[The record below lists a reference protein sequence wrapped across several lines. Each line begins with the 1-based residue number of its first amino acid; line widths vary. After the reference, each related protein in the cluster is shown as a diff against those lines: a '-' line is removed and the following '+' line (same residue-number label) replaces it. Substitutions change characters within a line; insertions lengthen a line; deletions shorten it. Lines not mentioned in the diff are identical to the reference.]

1 MENDVKDT
9 ENLELEKQKQELEK
23 QKQELEKLTQEKEQE
38 IIKEKRKYIYIFLEI
53 IKEKRNYILL
63 GIIIFLF
70 MLYPILSSI
79 TYDEP
84 SQAIKT
90 AHTKTI
96 LETLP
101 DLISVLIKNNL
112 DSHQQEISDLLSS
125 SKDKMY
131 SKVDAQIDNLFD
143 PIENNVDKFLDWHY
157 SLKGNYSELALF
169 VAKKL
174 GLSVEDALFN
184 KLQEKFLGA
193 DYKQRLKTMTDNISD
208 AFISLL
214 RQHKKDT
221 EKIATQ
227 GVADI
232 PQVVESLKNID
243 DQIEID
249 LQLKVGFAAAIGA
262 TAGVGAGA
270 LMEKLAPKLVEKI
283 GAKLGAKVGAKF
295 LAKFGIA
302 VGGVLSTLGA
312 DVAFNYIDEWLHRD
326 DFKKEILNNINE
338 VKKNLKESYKTG
350 FDNSIT
356 KFSQGLQEDLKNI
369 ETISVKAHIE
379 KLKQTPEEN
388 NQKKTINKK
397 GLIF

>member
-1 MENDVKDT
+1 MENDVKED
-9 ENLELEKQKQELEK
+9 LEQARPKLELEK

-38 IIKEKRKYIYIFLEI
+38 IKKKEGRKYIYI
-53 IKEKRNYILL
+53 
-63 GIIIFLF
+63 IIIILF

-96 LETLP
+96 LEILP
-101 DLISVLIKNNL
+101 DPISDLIKNNL

-157 SLKGNYSELALF
+157 SLKGNYSELALL

-184 KLQEKFLGA
+184 KLQEKLLGA
-193 DYKQRLKTMTDNISD
+193 DYKQRLQTMTDNISD

-232 PQVVESLKNID
+232 PQVAEFLKNID
-243 DQIEID
+243 DRTERD
-249 LQLKVGFAAAIGA
+249 VELKMGFAAAIGA

-270 LMEKLAPKLVEKI
+270 LMERLAPKLVK
-283 GAKLGAKVGAKF
+283 KLGTKLGAKF

-302 VGGVLSTLGA
+302 VGGGVLPTLGA

-356 KFSQGLQEDLKNI
+356 KFSQEFQKGLKNI
-369 ETISVKAHIE
+369 ETISVKAYVE
-379 KLKQTPEEN
+379 KLK
-388 NQKKTINKK
+388 
-397 GLIF
+397 

>member
-9 ENLELEKQKQELEK
+9 ENLELLELEK
-23 QKQELEKLTQEKEQE
+23 QKLELEKLTQEKEQE
-38 IIKEKRKYIYIFLEI
+38 IKKKEGRKYIYI
-53 IKEKRNYILL
+53 
-63 GIIIFLF
+63 IIIILF

-96 LETLP
+96 LEILP
-101 DLISVLIKNNL
+101 DLISDLIKNNL

-184 KLQEKFLGA
+184 KLQEKLLGA

-232 PQVVESLKNID
+232 PQVMESLKNID
-243 DQIEID
+243 DRTERD
-249 LQLKVGFAAAIGA
+249 VELKMGFAAAIGLM
-262 TAGVGAGA
+262 AGMGAGA
-270 LMEKLAPKLVEKI
+270 LMKRLAPNLVEKL
-283 GAKLGAKVGAKF
+283 GTKLGAKF

-312 DVAFNYIDEWLHRD
+312 DVALNYIDERLHGD

-338 VKKNLKESYKTG
+338 MKENLKNSYKQQFNDSFVKISQELQESYKKTQVLEKKTVKECMDKG
-350 FDNSIT
+350 CID
-356 KFSQGLQEDLKNI
+356 DLK
-369 ETISVKAHIE
+369 
-379 KLKQTPEEN
+379 
-388 NQKKTINKK
+388 
-397 GLIF
+397 

>member
-9 ENLELEKQKQELEK
+9 ENLEQAKQKQELEK

-38 IIKEKRKYIYIFLEI
+38 IKKKEGRKYIYI
-53 IKEKRNYILL
+53 
-63 GIIIFLF
+63 IIIFLF
-70 MLYPILSSI
+70 MLYTILSSI
-79 TYDEP
+79 TYNEP

-96 LETLP
+96 LEILP
-101 DLISVLIKNNL
+101 DLISDLIKNNL

-125 SKDKMY
+125 GKDKMY

-143 PIENNVDKFLDWHY
+143 PIENNVNKFLDWHY
-157 SLKGNYSELALF
+157 SLKGNYSELALLA
-169 VAKKL
+169 AKKL

-184 KLQEKFLGA
+184 KLQEKLLGA
-193 DYKQRLKTMTDNISD
+193 DYKQRLQTMTDNISD

-243 DQIEID
+243 DRTERD
-249 LQLKVGFAAAIGA
+249 LQLKMGFAAAIGA

-270 LMEKLAPKLVEKI
+270 LMERLAPKLVEKL
-283 GAKLGAKVGAKF
+283 GTKLGAKF

-302 VGGVLSTLGA
+302 VGGGVLSTLGA
-312 DVAFNYIDEWLHRD
+312 DVAFNYIDEWLHMD

-338 VKKNLKESYKTG
+338 VKKNLKESYKMG

-369 ETISVKAHIE
+369 ETISVKAHVE
-379 KLKQTPEEN
+379 KLK
-388 NQKKTINKK
+388 
-397 GLIF
+397 

>member
-1 MENDVKDT
+1 MENDVKED
-9 ENLELEKQKQELEK
+9 LEQARPKLELEK

-38 IIKEKRKYIYIFLEI
+38 IKKKERRKYINIFLGI
-53 IKEKRNYILL
+53 IKEKRDYIFL

-96 LETLP
+96 LEILP
-101 DLISVLIKNNL
+101 DPISDLIKNNL

-174 GLSVEDALFN
+174 CLSVEDALFN

-214 RQHKKDT
+214 HQHKKDT

-243 DQIEID
+243 DRIERD
-249 LQLKVGFAAAIGA
+249 LKLKMGFAAAIGL
-262 TAGVGAGA
+262 TAGVGAGN
-270 LMEKLAPKLVEKI
+270 LMKRLVPKLVEKL
-283 GAKLGAKVGAKF
+283 GTKLGAKVGAKF

-338 VKKNLKESYKTG
+338 MKKNLKESYKIS

-356 KFSQGLQEDLKNI
+356 KFSQEFQKDLKNI
-369 ETISVKAHIE
+369 ETISVKAYVE
-379 KLKQTPEEN
+379 KLK
-388 NQKKTINKK
+388 
-397 GLIF
+397 

>member
-1 MENDVKDT
+1 MENDVKED
-9 ENLELEKQKQELEK
+9 LEQARP
-23 QKQELEKLTQEKEQE
+23 KQELEKLTQEKEQE
-38 IIKEKRKYIYIFLEI
+38 IKKKEGRKYIC
-53 IKEKRNYILL
+53 
-63 GIIIFLF
+63 IIIFLF

-79 TYDEP
+79 TYNEP

-90 AHTKTI
+90 AHPKTI
-96 LETLP
+96 LEILP
-101 DLISVLIKNNL
+101 DPISDLIKNNL

-157 SLKGNYSELALF
+157 SLKGNYSELALL

-184 KLQEKFLGA
+184 KLQEKLLGA

-214 RQHKKDT
+214 HQHKKDT

-243 DQIEID
+243 DQIERD
-249 LQLKVGFAAAIGA
+249 LKLKMRFVAAIGA
-262 TAGVGAGA
+262 TAGVGAGK
-270 LMEKLAPKLVEKI
+270 LMKRLVPKLVEKL
-283 GAKLGAKVGAKF
+283 GTKLGAKVGAKF

-338 VKKNLKESYKTG
+338 MKKNLKESYKTG

-356 KFSQGLQEDLKNI
+356 KFSQEFQKDLKNI
-369 ETISVKAHIE
+369 ETISVKAHVK
-379 KLKQTPEEN
+379 KLK
-388 NQKKTINKK
+388 
-397 GLIF
+397 

>member
-1 MENDVKDT
+1 MENDVKED
-9 ENLELEKQKQELEK
+9 LEQAKQKQELEK

-38 IIKEKRKYIYIFLEI
+38 IIKEKREYIYIF
-53 IKEKRNYILL
+53 L

-70 MLYPILSSI
+70 ILYFTLSI
-79 TYDEP
+79 FTYNEP

-101 DLISVLIKNNL
+101 DLIPDLIKNNL

-157 SLKGNYSELALF
+157 SLKGNYSELAFL

-208 AFISLL
+208 VFISLL

-232 PQVVESLKNID
+232 PQVMESLKNID
-243 DQIEID
+243 DRTERD
-249 LQLKVGFAAAIGA
+249 LKLKMGFAAAIGL
-262 TAGVGAGA
+262 TAGVGAGK
-270 LMEKLAPKLVEKI
+270 LMKRLVPKLVEKL
-283 GAKLGAKVGAKF
+283 GTKLGAKVGAKF

-338 VKKNLKESYKTG
+338 VKKNLKESYKMG

-369 ETISVKAHIE
+369 ETISVKAHVE
-379 KLKQTPEEN
+379 KLK
-388 NQKKTINKK
+388 
-397 GLIF
+397 

>member
-1 MENDVKDT
+1 MENDVKED
-9 ENLELEKQKQELEK
+9 LEQARL
-23 QKQELEKLTQEKEQE
+23 KQELEKLTQEKEQE
-38 IIKEKRKYIYIFLEI
+38 IKKKEEREYIYIFLGI
-53 IKEKRNYILL
+53 TKEKRNYIVL

-96 LETLP
+96 LEILP
-101 DLISVLIKNNL
+101 DPISDLIKNNL

-221 EKIATQ
+221 ERIATQ
-227 GVADI
+227 GMADI
-232 PQVVESLKNID
+232 PQVAESLKNID
-243 DQIEID
+243 DRTERD
-249 LQLKVGFAAAIGA
+249 LQLKMGFAAAIGA

-270 LMEKLAPKLVEKI
+270 LMEKLAPKLVK
-283 GAKLGAKVGAKF
+283 KLGTKLGAKF
-295 LAKFGIA
+295 LAKFG
-302 VGGVLSTLGA
+302 GGVLSTLGA

-338 VKKNLKESYKTG
+338 MKKNLKESYKMG

-356 KFSQGLQEDLKNI
+356 KFSQGLQKDLKNI

-379 KLKQTPEEN
+379 KLKQTLE
-388 NQKKTINKK
+388 
-397 GLIF
+397 

>member
-1 MENDVKDT
+1 MENDVKED
-9 ENLELEKQKQELEK
+9 LEQARPKLELEK

-38 IIKEKRKYIYIFLEI
+38 IKKKEGRKYIYI
-53 IKEKRNYILL
+53 
-63 GIIIFLF
+63 IIIILF

-79 TYDEP
+79 TYNEP

-96 LETLP
+96 LEIFP
-101 DLISVLIKNNL
+101 DLISDLIKNNL

-214 RQHKKDT
+214 HQHKKDT

-232 PQVVESLKNID
+232 PQVAESLKNID
-243 DQIEID
+243 DQIERD
-249 LQLKVGFAAAIGA
+249 LKLKMGFAAAIGA
-262 TAGVGAGA
+262 TAGVGAG
-270 LMEKLAPKLVEKI
+270 KLIKRLVPKLVEKL
-283 GAKLGAKVGAKF
+283 GTKLGAKF
-295 LAKFGIA
+295 LVKFGIA
-302 VGGVLSTLGA
+302 VGGLSTLGA
-312 DVAFNYIDEWLHRD
+312 DVAFNYIDEWLYRD

-338 VKKNLKESYKTG
+338 VKKNLKESYKIS

-369 ETISVKAHIE
+369 ETISVKAYVE
-379 KLKQTPEEN
+379 KLK
-388 NQKKTINKK
+388 
-397 GLIF
+397 

>member
-1 MENDVKDT
+1 MENDVKED
-9 ENLELEKQKQELEK
+9 LEQARPKLELEK

-38 IIKEKRKYIYIFLEI
+38 IIKEKREYIYIFLEI
-53 IKEKRNYILL
+53 IKEKRNYIVL

-70 MLYPILSSI
+70 MLYPILSSF
-79 TYDEP
+79 TYNEP

-96 LETLP
+96 LEILP
-101 DLISVLIKNNL
+101 DPISDLIKNNL

-227 GVADI
+227 GVVDI
-232 PQVVESLKNID
+232 PQVMESLKNID
-243 DQIEID
+243 DKTERD
-249 LQLKVGFAAAIGA
+249 LKLKMGFAASIGA
-262 TAGVGAGA
+262 TAGVGAGK
-270 LMEKLAPKLVEKI
+270 LMKRLVPKLVEKL
-283 GAKLGAKVGAKF
+283 GTKLGAKVGAKF

-338 VKKNLKESYKTG
+338 MKKNLKESYKIS

-356 KFSQGLQEDLKNI
+356 KFSQEFQKDLKNI
-369 ETISVKAHIE
+369 ETISVKAHVE
-379 KLKQTPEEN
+379 KLK
-388 NQKKTINKK
+388 
-397 GLIF
+397 

>member
-1 MENDVKDT
+1 MENDVKED
-9 ENLELEKQKQELEK
+9 LEQARP
-23 QKQELEKLTQEKEQE
+23 KQELEKLTQEKEQE
-38 IIKEKRKYIYIFLEI
+38 IIKEKREYIYIFLGI
-53 IKEKRNYILL
+53 TKEKRNYIVL

-96 LETLP
+96 LEILP
-101 DLISVLIKNNL
+101 DPISDLIKNNL

-131 SKVDAQIDNLFD
+131 SKVDTQIDNLFD

-184 KLQEKFLGA
+184 KLQEKLLGA

-214 RQHKKDT
+214 HQHKKDT

-243 DQIEID
+243 DQIERD
-249 LQLKVGFAAAIGA
+249 LQLKMGFAAAIGA
-262 TAGVGAGA
+262 TAGVGAGK
-270 LMEKLAPKLVEKI
+270 LMKRLVPKLVEKL
-283 GAKLGAKVGAKF
+283 GTKLGAKF

-302 VGGVLSTLGA
+302 VDGVLSTLGA

-338 VKKNLKESYKTG
+338 MKKNLKESYKTG

-356 KFSQGLQEDLKNI
+356 KFSQEFQKDLKNI

-379 KLKQTPEEN
+379 KLNQTPKEN
-388 NQKKTINKK
+388 NQKNNQ
-397 GLIF
+397 

>member
-9 ENLELEKQKQELEK
+9 ENLELEKQKLELEK

-38 IIKEKRKYIYIFLEI
+38 IIKEKREYIYIFLEI

-70 MLYPILSSI
+70 MLYPILSII
-79 TYDEP
+79 TYNEP

-101 DLISVLIKNNL
+101 DPISDLIKNNL

-157 SLKGNYSELALF
+157 SLKGNYSELALL

-184 KLQEKFLGA
+184 KLQEKLLGA
-193 DYKQRLKTMTDNISD
+193 DYKQQLKTMTDNISD

-227 GVADI
+227 GVAGI
-232 PQVVESLKNID
+232 PQVAESLKNID
-243 DQIEID
+243 DQIERD
-249 LQLKVGFAAAIGA
+249 LQLKMGFAAAIGA

-270 LMEKLAPKLVEKI
+270 LMEKLAPKLVK
-283 GAKLGAKVGAKF
+283 KLGAKLGAKF
-295 LAKFGIA
+295 LAKFG
-302 VGGVLSTLGA
+302 GGVLSTLGA
-312 DVAFNYIDEWLHRD
+312 DAAFNYIDEWLHRD

-338 VKKNLKESYKTG
+338 VKKNLKESYKMG

-369 ETISVKAHIE
+369 ETISVKAHME
-379 KLKQTPEEN
+379 KLK
-388 NQKKTINKK
+388 
-397 GLIF
+397 

>member
-1 MENDVKDT
+1 MENDVKED
-9 ENLELEKQKQELEK
+9 LEQARL
-23 QKQELEKLTQEKEQE
+23 KQELEKLTQEKEQE
-38 IIKEKRKYIYIFLEI
+38 IKKKEEREYIYIFLGI
-53 IKEKRNYILL
+53 TKEKRNYIVL

-70 MLYPILSSI
+70 MLYPILSI
-79 TYDEP
+79 FTYNEP

-96 LETLP
+96 LEILP
-101 DLISVLIKNNL
+101 DLISDLIKNNL

-157 SLKGNYSELALF
+157 SLKGNYSELALL

-184 KLQEKFLGA
+184 KLQEKLLGA
-193 DYKQRLKTMTDNISD
+193 DYKQRLKTMTDNISN

-295 LAKFGIA
+295 LAKFGTA
-302 VGGVLSTLGA
+302 VGGGVLSTLGA

-338 VKKNLKESYKTG
+338 MKKNLKESYKMG

-356 KFSQGLQEDLKNI
+356 RFSQGLQEDLKNI
-369 ETISVKAHIE
+369 ETTISVKAHMK
-379 KLKQTPEEN
+379 KLK
-388 NQKKTINKK
+388 
-397 GLIF
+397 

>member
-1 MENDVKDT
+1 MENDVKED
-9 ENLELEKQKQELEK
+9 LEQARPKQELEK
-23 QKQELEKLTQEKEQE
+23 QKQELEKLTEEKEQE
-38 IIKEKRKYIYIFLEI
+38 IKKNKEERKYINIFSEI
-53 IKEKRNYILL
+53 IKEERKYIC
-63 GIIIFLF
+63 IIIFLF

-96 LETLP
+96 LEILP
-101 DLISVLIKNNL
+101 DPISDLIKNNL

-243 DQIEID
+243 DRIERD
-249 LQLKVGFAAAIGA
+249 LKLKMGFAAAIGA
-262 TAGVGAGA
+262 TAGVGAGK
-270 LMEKLAPKLVEKI
+270 LMKRLVPKLVEKLST
-283 GAKLGAKVGAKF
+283 KLGAKF

-312 DVAFNYIDEWLHRD
+312 DVAFNYIDEWLYRD

-338 VKKNLKESYKTG
+338 MKKNLKESYKTG

-356 KFSQGLQEDLKNI
+356 KFSQEFQKDLKNI
-369 ETISVKAHIE
+369 ETISVKAHVK
-379 KLKQTPEEN
+379 KLK
-388 NQKKTINKK
+388 
-397 GLIF
+397 

>member
-1 MENDVKDT
+1 MENDVKED
-9 ENLELEKQKQELEK
+9 LEQARP
-23 QKQELEKLTQEKEQE
+23 KQELEKLTQEKEQE
-38 IIKEKRKYIYIFLEI
+38 IKKKEERKYIYI
-53 IKEKRNYILL
+53 
-63 GIIIFLF
+63 IIIIIIIIILF

-96 LETLP
+96 LEILP
-101 DLISVLIKNNL
+101 DPISDLIKNNL

-184 KLQEKFLGA
+184 KLQEKLLGA

-243 DQIEID
+243 DRIERD
-249 LQLKVGFAAAIGA
+249 LKLKMGFAAVIGL
-262 TAGVGAGA
+262 TAGVGAGK
-270 LMEKLAPKLVEKI
+270 LMKRLVPKLVEKL
-283 GAKLGAKVGAKF
+283 GTKLGAKVGAKF

-312 DVAFNYIDEWLHRD
+312 DVAFNYIDEWLYRD

-338 VKKNLKESYKTG
+338 VKKNLKESYKIS

-356 KFSQGLQEDLKNI
+356 KFSQEFQKDLKNI
-369 ETISVKAHIE
+369 ETISVKAYVE
-379 KLKQTPEEN
+379 KLK
-388 NQKKTINKK
+388 
-397 GLIF
+397 

>member
-1 MENDVKDT
+1 MENDVKED
-9 ENLELEKQKQELEK
+9 LEQARPKLELEK

-38 IIKEKRKYIYIFLEI
+38 IKKKEGRKYIYIFSEI
-53 IKEKRNYILL
+53 IKEERKYIC
-63 GIIIFLF
+63 IIIFLF

-96 LETLP
+96 LEILP
-101 DLISVLIKNNL
+101 DPILDLIKNNL

-214 RQHKKDT
+214 HQHKKDT

-232 PQVVESLKNID
+232 PQVAEFLKNID
-243 DQIEID
+243 DRTERD
-249 LQLKVGFAAAIGA
+249 VELKMGFAAAIGA
-262 TAGVGAGA
+262 TAGMRAGA
-270 LMEKLAPKLVEKI
+270 LMKKLVPKLVEKL
-283 GAKLGAKVGAKF
+283 GTKLGAKF

-302 VGGVLSTLGA
+302 VGGVLPTLGA

-338 VKKNLKESYKTG
+338 MKKNLKESYKIS

-356 KFSQGLQEDLKNI
+356 KFSQEFQKDLKNI

-379 KLKQTPEEN
+379 KLNQTPKEN
-388 NQKKTINKK
+388 NQKNNQ
-397 GLIF
+397 

>member
-1 MENDVKDT
+1 MLKSFIGYQNILGVSVENDVKED
-9 ENLELEKQKQELEK
+9 LEQARPKQELEK
-23 QKQELEKLTQEKEQE
+23 QKLELEKLTQEKEQE
-38 IIKEKRKYIYIFLEI
+38 IIKEKRNYIF
-53 IKEKRNYILL
+53 L

-70 MLYPILSSI
+70 MLYPILSSF
-79 TYDEP
+79 TYNEP

-96 LETLP
+96 LEILP
-101 DLISVLIKNNL
+101 DLISDLIKNNL
-112 DSHQQEISDLLSS
+112 DGHQQEISDLLSS
-125 SKDKMY
+125 NKDKMY

-157 SLKGNYSELALF
+157 SLKGNYSELALL

-193 DYKQRLKTMTDNISD
+193 DYKQRLQTMTDNISD

-243 DQIEID
+243 DRTERD
-249 LQLKVGFAAAIGA
+249 LKLKMRFAAAIGA
-262 TAGVGAGA
+262 TAGVGAGK
-270 LMEKLAPKLVEKI
+270 LMKRLIPKLVEKL
-283 GAKLGAKVGAKF
+283 GTKLGAKF

-312 DVAFNYIDEWLHRD
+312 DVAFNYIDEWLYRD

-338 VKKNLKESYKTG
+338 MKKNLKESYKTG

-356 KFSQGLQEDLKNI
+356 KFSQEFQKDLKNI
-369 ETISVKAHIE
+369 ETISVKAYVE
-379 KLKQTPEEN
+379 KLK
-388 NQKKTINKK
+388 
-397 GLIF
+397 

>member
-1 MENDVKDT
+1 MENDVKED
-9 ENLELEKQKQELEK
+9 LEQARPKQELEK

-38 IIKEKRKYIYIFLEI
+38 IKKKEERKYIYIF
-53 IKEKRNYILL
+53 L

-79 TYDEP
+79 TYNEP

-101 DLISVLIKNNL
+101 DLIPDLIKNNL

-157 SLKGNYSELALF
+157 SLKGNYSELALL

-208 AFISLL
+208 ALISLL

-232 PQVVESLKNID
+232 PQVVKSLKNID
-243 DQIEID
+243 DQTERD
-249 LQLKVGFAAAIGA
+249 LELKMGFAAAIGA
-262 TAGVGAGA
+262 TTGMGAGA
-270 LMEKLAPKLVEKI
+270 LMERLAPKLVEKL
-283 GAKLGAKVGAKF
+283 GAKLGAKF

-302 VGGVLSTLGA
+302 VGGGVLSTLGA

-338 VKKNLKESYKTG
+338 VKKNLKESYKMG

-369 ETISVKAHIE
+369 ETISVKAHVE
-379 KLKQTPEEN
+379 KLKQTPKEN
-388 NQKKTINKK
+388 NQKNNQ
-397 GLIF
+397 

>member
-1 MENDVKDT
+1 M
-9 ENLELEKQKQELEK
+9 
-23 QKQELEKLTQEKEQE
+23 
-38 IIKEKRKYIYIFLEI
+38 
-53 IKEKRNYILL
+53 
-63 GIIIFLF
+63 
-70 MLYPILSSI
+70 
-79 TYDEP
+79 
-84 SQAIKT
+84 
-90 AHTKTI
+90 
-96 LETLP
+96 
-101 DLISVLIKNNL
+101 
-112 DSHQQEISDLLSS
+112 SS

-184 KLQEKFLGA
+184 KLQEKLLGA
-193 DYKQRLKTMTDNISD
+193 DYKQRLQTMTDNISD
-208 AFISLL
+208 TFIGLL

-227 GVADI
+227 GVAGI
-232 PQVVESLKNID
+232 PQVAESLKNID
-243 DQIEID
+243 DRTERD
-249 LQLKVGFAAAIGA
+249 LELKKGFAASIGA

-270 LMEKLAPKLVEKI
+270 LMKRLVPKLVEKL
-283 GAKLGAKVGAKF
+283 GTKLGAKVGAKF

-338 VKKNLKESYKTG
+338 MKKNLKENYKIS

-356 KFSQGLQEDLKNI
+356 KFSQEFQKDLKNI
-369 ETISVKAHIE
+369 ETISVKAHVE
-379 KLKQTPEEN
+379 KLNQTPKEN
-388 NQKKTINKK
+388 NQKINQ
-397 GLIF
+397 

>member
-9 ENLELEKQKQELEK
+9 EKQELEK

-38 IIKEKRKYIYIFLEI
+38 IKKKEERKYIF
-53 IKEKRNYILL
+53 L

-70 MLYPILSSI
+70 ILYFTLSI
-79 TYDEP
+79 FKYNEP

-96 LETLP
+96 LEIFP
-101 DLISVLIKNNL
+101 DLISDLIKNNL

-214 RQHKKDT
+214 CQHKKDT

-232 PQVVESLKNID
+232 PQVAESLKNID
-243 DQIEID
+243 DQIERD
-249 LQLKVGFAAAIGA
+249 LQLKMGFAAAIGL
-262 TAGVGAGA
+262 TAGVGAG
-270 LMEKLAPKLVEKI
+270 KLIKRLVPKLVEKL
-283 GAKLGAKVGAKF
+283 GTKLGAKF
-295 LAKFGIA
+295 LVKFGIA
-302 VGGVLSTLGA
+302 VGGLSTLGA
-312 DVAFNYIDEWLHRD
+312 DVAFNYIDEWLYRD

-338 VKKNLKESYKTG
+338 VKKNLKESYKIS

-369 ETISVKAHIE
+369 ETISVKAYVE
-379 KLKQTPEEN
+379 KLK
-388 NQKKTINKK
+388 
-397 GLIF
+397 

>member
-1 MENDVKDT
+1 MENDVK
-9 ENLELEKQKQELEK
+9 EYLEQARPKLELEK

-38 IIKEKRKYIYIFLEI
+38 IKNKEERKYIYIFSEI
-53 IKEKRNYILL
+53 IKEERKYIC
-63 GIIIFLF
+63 IIIFLF
-70 MLYPILSSI
+70 MLYPILILSSI

-96 LETLP
+96 LEILP
-101 DLISVLIKNNL
+101 DPISDLIKNNL

-131 SKVDAQIDNLFD
+131 SKVDTQIDNLFD

-157 SLKGNYSELALF
+157 SLKRNYSELALF

-193 DYKQRLKTMTDNISD
+193 DYKQRLQTMTDNISD

-243 DQIEID
+243 DQIERD
-249 LQLKVGFAAAIGA
+249 LQLKMGFAAAIGA

-270 LMEKLAPKLVEKI
+270 LMERLAPKLVK
-283 GAKLGAKVGAKF
+283 KLGTKLGAKF

-302 VGGVLSTLGA
+302 VGGGVLSILGA
-312 DVAFNYIDEWLHRD
+312 DVTFNYIDEWLYRD

-338 VKKNLKESYKTG
+338 MKKNLKESYKTG

-356 KFSQGLQEDLKNI
+356 KFSQEFQKDLKNI
-369 ETISVKAHIE
+369 ETISVKAYVE
-379 KLKQTPEEN
+379 KLK
-388 NQKKTINKK
+388 
-397 GLIF
+397 

>member
-1 MENDVKDT
+1 MENDVKED
-9 ENLELEKQKQELEK
+9 LEQARL
-23 QKQELEKLTQEKEQE
+23 KQELEKLTQEKEQE
-38 IIKEKRKYIYIFLEI
+38 IIKK
-53 IKEKRNYILL
+53 KRNYILL

-79 TYDEP
+79 TYNEP

-96 LETLP
+96 LEILP
-101 DLISVLIKNNL
+101 DPISDLIKNNL

-232 PQVVESLKNID
+232 PQVAESLKNITD
-243 DQIEID
+243 RTERD
-249 LQLKVGFAAAIGA
+249 LQLKMGFAAAIGA
-262 TAGVGAGA
+262 TAGVGAGK
-270 LMEKLAPKLVEKI
+270 LMKRLVPKLVENL
-283 GAKLGAKVGAKF
+283 GTKLGAKVGAKF

-326 DFKKEILNNINE
+326 EFKKEILNNINE
-338 VKKNLKESYKTG
+338 MKKNLKESYKIS

-356 KFSQGLQEDLKNI
+356 KFSQEFQKDLKNI
-369 ETISVKAHIE
+369 ETISVKVHVE
-379 KLKQTPEEN
+379 KLK
-388 NQKKTINKK
+388 
-397 GLIF
+397 

>member
-1 MENDVKDT
+1 MENDVKED
-9 ENLELEKQKQELEK
+9 LGQARPKLELEK

-38 IIKEKRKYIYIFLEI
+38 IKKKEGRKYIYI
-53 IKEKRNYILL
+53 
-63 GIIIFLF
+63 IIIILF

-84 SQAIKT
+84 NQAIKT

-96 LETLP
+96 LEILP
-101 DLISVLIKNNL
+101 DPISDLIKNNL

-157 SLKGNYSELALF
+157 SLKGNYSELALLA
-169 VAKKL
+169 AKKL

-232 PQVVESLKNID
+232 PQVVESLKDITD
-243 DQIEID
+243 RTERD
-249 LQLKVGFAAAIGA
+249 LELKMGFAAAIGA
-262 TAGVGAGA
+262 TAGVGAGK
-270 LMEKLAPKLVEKI
+270 LMKRLVPKLVEKL
-283 GAKLGAKVGAKF
+283 GTKLGAKVGAKF
-295 LAKFGIA
+295 LVKFGIA

-338 VKKNLKESYKTG
+338 MKKNLKENYKIS

-356 KFSQGLQEDLKNI
+356 KFSQEFQKDLKNI
-369 ETISVKAHIE
+369 ETISVKAHVE
-379 KLKQTPEEN
+379 KLNQTPKEN
-388 NQKKTINKK
+388 NQKNNQ
-397 GLIF
+397 

>member
-1 MENDVKDT
+1 MENDVK
-9 ENLELEKQKQELEK
+9 EYLEQARPKLELEK

-38 IIKEKRKYIYIFLEI
+38 IKKKEGRKYIYIFSEI
-53 IKEKRNYILL
+53 IKEERKYIC
-63 GIIIFLF
+63 IIIFLF

-79 TYDEP
+79 TYNEP

-96 LETLP
+96 LEILP
-101 DLISVLIKNNL
+101 DPISDLIKNNL

-232 PQVVESLKNID
+232 PQVMESLKNID
-243 DQIEID
+243 DKTERD
-249 LQLKVGFAAAIGA
+249 LKLKMGFAAAIGA

-270 LMEKLAPKLVEKI
+270 LMERLAPKLVK
-283 GAKLGAKVGAKF
+283 KLGTKLGAKF

-338 VKKNLKESYKTG
+338 AKKNLKESYKMG

-369 ETISVKAHIE
+369 ETISVKVHIE

-388 NQKKTINKK
+388 NQKNNQ
-397 GLIF
+397 

>member
-1 MENDVKDT
+1 MENDVKED
-9 ENLELEKQKQELEK
+9 LEQARPKLELEK

-38 IIKEKRKYIYIFLEI
+38 IKKNKEGRKYIYI
-53 IKEKRNYILL
+53 
-63 GIIIFLF
+63 IIIFLF

-96 LETLP
+96 LEILP
-101 DLISVLIKNNL
+101 DPISDLIKNNL

-184 KLQEKFLGA
+184 KLQEKLLGA

-214 RQHKKDT
+214 HQHKKDT

-232 PQVVESLKNID
+232 SQVVESLKNID
-243 DQIEID
+243 DRTERD
-249 LQLKVGFAAAIGA
+249 LKLKMGFAAAIGA

-270 LMEKLAPKLVEKI
+270 LMKRLAPKLVEKL
-283 GAKLGAKVGAKF
+283 GTKLGAKF

-302 VGGVLSTLGA
+302 VGGVLSTLGTDA
-312 DVAFNYIDEWLHRD
+312 AFNYIDEWLHRD

-338 VKKNLKESYKTG
+338 MKKNLKESYKIS
-350 FDNSIT
+350 FDNGIT
-356 KFSQGLQEDLKNI
+356 KFSQEFQKDLKNI
-369 ETISVKAHIE
+369 ETISVKAYVE
-379 KLKQTPEEN
+379 KLK
-388 NQKKTINKK
+388 
-397 GLIF
+397 

>member
-1 MENDVKDT
+1 MENDVK
-9 ENLELEKQKQELEK
+9 EELEQARPKL
-23 QKQELEKLTQEKEQE
+23 ELEKLTQEKEQE
-38 IIKEKRKYIYIFLEI
+38 IKRKYIYIF
-53 IKEKRNYILL
+53 L

-79 TYDEP
+79 TYNEP

-96 LETLP
+96 LEILP
-101 DLISVLIKNNL
+101 DLISDLIKNNL

-184 KLQEKFLGA
+184 KLQEKLLGA

-243 DQIEID
+243 DQIERD
-249 LQLKVGFAAAIGA
+249 LKLKMGFAAAIGL
-262 TAGVGAGA
+262 TAGVGAGK
-270 LMEKLAPKLVEKI
+270 LMKRLVPKLVEKL
-283 GAKLGAKVGAKF
+283 GTKLGAKVGAKF

-312 DVAFNYIDEWLHRD
+312 DVAFNYIDEWLYRD

-356 KFSQGLQEDLKNI
+356 KFSQEFQKGLKNI
-369 ETISVKAHIE
+369 ETISVKAHVE
-379 KLKQTPEEN
+379 KLK
-388 NQKKTINKK
+388 
-397 GLIF
+397 

>member
-1 MENDVKDT
+1 MENDVKED
-9 ENLELEKQKQELEK
+9 LEQARPKLELEK

-38 IIKEKRKYIYIFLEI
+38 IKKKEGRKYIYI
-53 IKEKRNYILL
+53 
-63 GIIIFLF
+63 IIIFLF
-70 MLYPILSSI
+70 MLYPILSSF
-79 TYDEP
+79 TYNEP

-96 LETLP
+96 LEILP
-101 DLISVLIKNNL
+101 DPISDLIKNNL

-214 RQHKKDT
+214 HQHKKDT

-243 DQIEID
+243 DRTERD
-249 LQLKVGFAAAIGA
+249 LKLKMGFAAAIGA
-262 TAGVGAGA
+262 TAGVGAGK
-270 LMEKLAPKLVEKI
+270 LMKKLAPKLVEKL
-283 GAKLGAKVGAKF
+283 GTKLGAKLGAKF

-302 VGGVLSTLGA
+302 VGGVLPTLGA

-338 VKKNLKESYKTG
+338 MKKNLKESYKIS

-356 KFSQGLQEDLKNI
+356 KFSQEFQKDLKNI
-369 ETISVKAHIE
+369 ETISVKAHVE
-379 KLKQTPEEN
+379 KLNQTPKEN
-388 NQKKTINKK
+388 NQKSNQ
-397 GLIF
+397 

>member
-1 MENDVKDT
+1 MENDVKED
-9 ENLELEKQKQELEK
+9 LEQARPKLELEK

-38 IIKEKRKYIYIFLEI
+38 IKKKEGRKYINIFLGI
-53 IKEKRNYILL
+53 IKEKRDYIFL

-96 LETLP
+96 LEILP
-101 DLISVLIKNNL
+101 DPISDLIKNNL

-184 KLQEKFLGA
+184 KLQEKLLGA

-214 RQHKKDT
+214 CQHKKDT

-243 DQIEID
+243 DRIERD
-249 LQLKVGFAAAIGA
+249 LKLKMGFAAAIGA
-262 TAGVGAGA
+262 TAGVGAGK
-270 LMEKLAPKLVEKI
+270 LMKRLVPKLVEKL
-283 GAKLGAKVGAKF
+283 GTKLGAKF

-338 VKKNLKESYKTG
+338 MKKNLKESYKIS

-356 KFSQGLQEDLKNI
+356 KFSQEFQKDLKNI
-369 ETISVKAHIE
+369 ATISVKAYVE
-379 KLKQTPEEN
+379 KLK
-388 NQKKTINKK
+388 
-397 GLIF
+397 

>member
-1 MENDVKDT
+1 MENDVKED
-9 ENLELEKQKQELEK
+9 LEQARP
-23 QKQELEKLTQEKEQE
+23 KQELEKLTQEKEQE
-38 IIKEKRKYIYIFLEI
+38 IKKKEERKYIYIFLEI
-53 IKEKRNYILL
+53 IKEKRNYIVL

-70 MLYPILSSI
+70 MLYPILSI
-79 TYDEP
+79 FTYNEP

-101 DLISVLIKNNL
+101 DLILDLIKNNL

-157 SLKGNYSELALF
+157 SLKGNYSELALL

-184 KLQEKFLGA
+184 KLQEKLLGA

-214 RQHKKDT
+214 HQHKKDT

-243 DQIEID
+243 DQIERD
-249 LQLKVGFAAAIGA
+249 LELKMGFAAAIGA
-262 TAGVGAGA
+262 TAGVGAGK
-270 LMEKLAPKLVEKI
+270 LMKRLVPKLVEKLGTKL
-283 GAKLGAKVGAKF
+283 GAKLGAKF
-295 LAKFGIA
+295 LVKFGIA
-302 VGGVLSTLGA
+302 VGGVLPTLGA
-312 DVAFNYIDEWLHRD
+312 DVAFNYIDEWFHRD

-338 VKKNLKESYKTG
+338 AKKNLKESYKMG

-356 KFSQGLQEDLKNI
+356 KFSQGLQEDLK
-369 ETISVKAHIE
+369 KYR
-379 KLKQTPEEN
+379 N
-388 NQKKTINKK
+388 NKR
-397 GLIF
+397 

>member
-1 MENDVKDT
+1 
-9 ENLELEKQKQELEK
+9 
-23 QKQELEKLTQEKEQE
+23 
-38 IIKEKRKYIYIFLEI
+38 
-53 IKEKRNYILL
+53 
-63 GIIIFLF
+63 

-101 DLISVLIKNNL
+101 DLILDLIKNNL

-157 SLKGNYSELALF
+157 SLKGNYSELALLA
-169 VAKKL
+169 AKFAAKTI
-174 GLSVEDALFN
+174 GSSVEDALFN

-243 DQIEID
+243 DRTERD
-249 LQLKVGFAAAIGA
+249 LKLKMGFAALIGL
-262 TAGVGAGA
+262 TAGVGAGK
-270 LMEKLAPKLVEKI
+270 LMKRLVPKLVEKL
-283 GAKLGAKVGAKF
+283 GTKLGAKF

-302 VGGVLSTLGA
+302 VGGVLPTLGA

-338 VKKNLKESYKTG
+338 MKKNLKESYKMG

-356 KFSQGLQEDLKNI
+356 KFSQGLQEDLKNA
-369 ETISVKAHIE
+369 ETISVKAHVK
-379 KLKQTPEEN
+379 KLK
-388 NQKKTINKK
+388 
-397 GLIF
+397 

>member
-1 MENDVKDT
+1 MENDVKED
-9 ENLELEKQKQELEK
+9 LEQARPKLELEK

-38 IIKEKRKYIYIFLEI
+38 IKKKEGRKYIYI
-53 IKEKRNYILL
+53 
-63 GIIIFLF
+63 IIIILF
-70 MLYPILSSI
+70 MLYPILSI
-79 TYDEP
+79 FTYNEP

-101 DLISVLIKNNL
+101 DLISDLIKNNL

-157 SLKGNYSELALF
+157 SLKGNYSELALL

-184 KLQEKFLGA
+184 KLQEKLLGA

-214 RQHKKDT
+214 HQHKKDT

-243 DQIEID
+243 DRIERD
-249 LQLKVGFAAAIGA
+249 LQLKMGFAAAIGV
-262 TAGVGAGA
+262 TAGVGAGK
-270 LMEKLAPKLVEKI
+270 LMKGLAPKLVK
-283 GAKLGAKVGAKF
+283 KLGTKLGAKF
-295 LAKFGIA
+295 LAKFG
-302 VGGVLSTLGA
+302 GGVLSTLGA

-338 VKKNLKESYKTG
+338 VKKNLKESYRMG

-356 KFSQGLQEDLKNI
+356 KFSQEFQKDLKNI
-369 ETISVKAHIE
+369 ETISVKAYVE
-379 KLKQTPEEN
+379 KLK
-388 NQKKTINKK
+388 
-397 GLIF
+397 

>member
-1 MENDVKDT
+1 MENDVKED
-9 ENLELEKQKQELEK
+9 LEQARPKL
-23 QKQELEKLTQEKEQE
+23 ELEKLTQEKEQE
-38 IIKEKRKYIYIFLEI
+38 IKKKEERKYIYI
-53 IKEKRNYILL
+53 
-63 GIIIFLF
+63 IIIFLF
-70 MLYPILSSI
+70 MLYPILSSF
-79 TYDEP
+79 TYNEP

-96 LETLP
+96 LEILP
-101 DLISVLIKNNL
+101 DPISDLIKNNL

-184 KLQEKFLGA
+184 KLQEKLLGA

-232 PQVVESLKNID
+232 PQVVESLTNID
-243 DQIEID
+243 DRIERD
-249 LQLKVGFAAAIGA
+249 LKLKMGFAAAIGA

-270 LMEKLAPKLVEKI
+270 LMEKLVPKLVEKL
-283 GAKLGAKVGAKF
+283 GAKLGAKF
-295 LAKFGIA
+295 LAKFG
-302 VGGVLSTLGA
+302 GGVLSTLGA

-338 VKKNLKESYKTG
+338 MKKNLKESYKIS

-356 KFSQGLQEDLKNI
+356 KFSQEFQKDLKNI
-369 ETISVKAHIE
+369 ETISVKAHVE
-379 KLKQTPEEN
+379 KLK
-388 NQKKTINKK
+388 
-397 GLIF
+397 

>member
-1 MENDVKDT
+1 MENDVKED
-9 ENLELEKQKQELEK
+9 LEQARPKL
-23 QKQELEKLTQEKEQE
+23 ELEKLTQEKEQE
-38 IIKEKRKYIYIFLEI
+38 IKKKEGRKYIYI
-53 IKEKRNYILL
+53 
-63 GIIIFLF
+63 IIIFLF

-96 LETLP
+96 LEILP
-101 DLISVLIKNNL
+101 DPISDLIKNNL
-112 DSHQQEISDLLSS
+112 DSHQQEISDLMSS

-184 KLQEKFLGA
+184 KLQEKLLGA

-208 AFISLL
+208 AFIGLL
-214 RQHKKDT
+214 HQHKKDT

-243 DQIEID
+243 DRTERD
-249 LQLKVGFAAAIGA
+249 LELKMGFAAAIGT
-262 TAGVGAGA
+262 TAGVGAGK
-270 LMEKLAPKLVEKI
+270 LMKRLVPKLVEKL
-283 GAKLGAKVGAKF
+283 GTKLGAKF
-295 LAKFGIA
+295 LVKFGIA

-312 DVAFNYIDEWLHRD
+312 DVAFNYIDERLHRD

-338 VKKNLKESYKTG
+338 MKKNLKESYKIS

-356 KFSQGLQEDLKNI
+356 KFSQEFQKDLKNI
-369 ETISVKAHIE
+369 ETISVGAHIN
-379 KLKQTPEEN
+379 KLK
-388 NQKKTINKK
+388 
-397 GLIF
+397 